1 MSSATQSLNKVRV
14 KDANP
19 SYSSRISS
27 KSNTSVTTT
36 NSREAKQMNPES
48 VELHLPGGHGPL
60 AGRATQ
66 APAQLQARGYTSITE
81 GGAGR

>member
-1 MSSATQSLNKVRV
+1 MRTRHTALESAAKLKASF
-14 KDANP
+14 
-19 SYSSRISS
+19 
-27 KSNTSVTTT
+27 TTT
-36 NSREAKQMNPES
+36 DSREAKQMNSES

-66 APAQLQARGYTSITE
+66 APAQLATRGYTYTRE